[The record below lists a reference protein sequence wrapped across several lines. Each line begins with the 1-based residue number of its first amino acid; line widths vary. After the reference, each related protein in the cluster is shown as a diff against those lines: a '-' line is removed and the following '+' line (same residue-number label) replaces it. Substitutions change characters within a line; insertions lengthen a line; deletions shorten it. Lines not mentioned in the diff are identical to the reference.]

1 MSGGSLQLR
10 MFRNAIRD
18 GKSLNFAASIA
29 GMSLTEAKLTLEA
42 DAADPPPP
50 PDAYDLIGSTRKDSD
65 MARTAKKDDEVELIK
80 TPDFKRAIKVITND
94 VEPQDERNAKA
105 RGEMSAA
112 WKIVEDEC
120 HVNKAAAKDFRKIRN
135 MSDELRDDYLRSLY
149 GLMSEDGIGIS
160 SDLVDAMGDSDAPSM
175 PVTKRRPVELAT
187 LSSVN

>member
-42 DAADPPPP
+42 DAADPPP

-94 VEPQDERNAKA
+94 VEPQDERNAEA

-160 SDLVDAMGDSDAPSM
+160 PDLVDAMGEDDAPAM
-175 PVTKRRPVELAT
+175 PVAERKPVELVT
-187 LSSVN
+187 VQ